1 MNKYQEALE
10 FHKQFKEVLVPKGMG
25 SIACIN
31 FEARFDKSIKLLQ
44 ELVDKFNDDA
54 VDKAWMEG
62 YLKCQEEYGL

>member
-1 MNKYQEALE
+1 
-10 FHKQFKEVLVPKGMG
+10 MG